1 MVMKLGRFG
10 KWIRGACKVVKCGAG
25 EGGEDHLDRLCE
37 KEKMSEC
44 RRVEG
49 YLAYSKKE
57 GKLSGLATSCVGT
70 ACQNTLLKAR

>member
-1 MVMKLGRFG
+1 MVLKFGRFG

-25 EGGEDHLDRLCE
+25 EAHLDRLCE
-37 KEKMSEC
+37 KEKMLEC